1 LRILVRGS
9 RETIPMN
16 MTANIEALKKRLAGE
31 AAGRWRA
38 AAMAGAAGAGVAAA
52 VYKAMRKPAS
62 SGS

>member
-1 LRILVRGS
+1 
-9 RETIPMN
+9 MN
-16 MTANIEALKKRLAGE
+16 MTANIEALRKRLAGE

-52 VYKAMRKPAS
+52 VYKTMRKPAS